1 MTKTLEDK
9 DWDTLFRA
17 IDAGKCTPFL
27 GAGACFGALP
37 LGRDI
42 ARDWATRYGYPLDD
56 CDDLVRVAQ
65 FLAVDRQPMFPKDE
79 IARLFENIELPD
91 FSEPDEPHGVL
102 ADLPLPVYM
111 TTNYDDIMIS
121 ALKDRKKD
129 PKRELC
135 HWNQAYGY
143 EPSVFEP
150 GFTPTPA
157 NPVVFHLHGHHTLAE
172 SLVLTEDDYLDF
184 LVNSS
189 RDEKI
194 LPHWIQRALSGTSL
208 LFIGYRL
215 ADWNF
220 RVLFRGFVTSRERS
234 LSRISITVQLP
245 SPKQTD
251 EVRLK
256 NGDKITG
263 KVVKE
268 GEGNID
274 IETDAMGVVSISR
287 KCVDD
292 IVAGEHR
299 KEALSK
305 QQEYLSEYFERMN
318 MRVYWGDAR
327 EFARE
332 LRERWEKYRLQEE
345 DSKDDG

>member
-1 MTKTLEDK
+1 MTKTLGDK
-9 DWDTLFRA
+9 DWDTLIRA
-17 IDAGKCTPFL
+17 VDDGKCTPFL
-27 GAGACFGALP
+27 GAGACFGAVP

-42 ARDWATRYGYPLDD
+42 ARDWATKYGYPLDD

-65 FLAVDRQPMFPKDE
+65 FLAVDRGAMFPKDE
-79 IARLFENIELPD
+79 IARLFKSLELPD
-91 FSEPDEPHGVL
+91 FNEPDEPHGVL

-135 HWNQAYGY
+135 RWNRAYGY

-157 NPVVFHLHGHHTLAE
+157 NPVVFHLHGHHKLVE
-172 SLVLTEDDYLDF
+172 SLVLTEDDYLAF
-184 LVNSS
+184 LVKNSK
-189 RDEKI
+189 DEEI
-194 LPHWIQRALSGTSL
+194 LPHWIQRVLSGTSL

-215 ADWNF
+215 VDWSF
-220 RVLFRGFVTSRERS
+220 RVLFRQFVMSREDS
-234 LSRISITVQLP
+234 LRRMGVTVQLP

-263 KVVKE
+263 KVIKQS
-268 GEGNID
+268 EGNID
-274 IETDAMGVVSISR
+274 IETDAMGVLSIDSR
-287 KCVDD
+287 FVDCLA
-292 IVAGEHR
+292 AGEDR
-299 KEALSK
+299 EEAQRK

-332 LRERWEKYRLQEE
+332 LRERWEKYKLKEK
-345 DSKDDG
+345 DSKNDA